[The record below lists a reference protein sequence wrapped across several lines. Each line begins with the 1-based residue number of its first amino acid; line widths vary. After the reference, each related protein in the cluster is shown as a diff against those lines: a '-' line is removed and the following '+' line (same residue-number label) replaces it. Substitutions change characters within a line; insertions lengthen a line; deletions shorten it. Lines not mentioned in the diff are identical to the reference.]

1 MGGGARARPV
11 VPGYTSFLMSWEM
24 MRNLVRDEWVILSLL
39 LAWSLAGLA
48 VICERLYALWNLVP
62 KSEAFKNRVI
72 DALERGDIAKA
83 TALCEMSQVPIADV
97 FERGLLVYG
106 KTPEKTTEAVTSQR
120 NATVLSLKRYLWA
133 LGTVG
138 SSAPFVGLFGTVVG
152 ILKAFQSM
160 SVAGTGGFKVV
171 SQGIA
176 AALVATAAGLLVAIY
191 AVIAYNYFVARIGV
205 IAMHYRLFAEEFLT
219 ALGQGVKRKPA
230 VVAVA
235 AGAENRDAGGLKQPW
250 ASTSRSTTRAPPSE
264 DGEVGADSVVAEI
277 NITPLT
283 DVFLV
288 LLIIFMV
295 TSTALVESEVAS
307 RAGMKVVLP
316 KANAAGPV
324 SQRRSDPVLTVTRAN
339 ELYLGSRKL
348 DPTNLEGEIR
358 KALAETGSE
367 TLLIRGD
374 KNVYL
379 GSAVDIMSVAKKAG
393 ASKIAILTAP
403 NK

>member
-1 MGGGARARPV
+1 
-11 VPGYTSFLMSWEM
+11 MSWEM
-24 MRNLVRDEWVILSLL
+24 MRNLVRDEWLILSLL

-97 FERGLLVYG
+97 FEKGLIVYG

-205 IAMHYRLFAEEFLT
+205 IAMNYRLFAEEFLT

-235 AGAENRDAGGLKQPW
+235 AGAETA
-250 ASTSRSTTRAPPSE
+250 TSEA
-264 DGEVGADSVVAEI
+264 
-277 NITPLT
+277 
-283 DVFLV
+283 
-288 LLIIFMV
+288 
-295 TSTALVESEVAS
+295 
-307 RAGMKVVLP
+307 
-316 KANAAGPV
+316 
-324 SQRRSDPVLTVTRAN
+324 
-339 ELYLGSRKL
+339 
-348 DPTNLEGEIR
+348 
-358 KALAETGSE
+358 
-367 TLLIRGD
+367 
-374 KNVYL
+374 
-379 GSAVDIMSVAKKAG
+379 
-393 ASKIAILTAP
+393 
-403 NK
+403 